1 VFAESSK
8 EVFNIINY
16 VSCSSLRKNSV
27 GQTIDVKKR
36 SDKNT
41 KTLKTVKNDKN
52 KTTFVNVIKNVT
64 SS

>member
-36 SDKNT
+36 SDK
-41 KTLKTVKNDKN
+41 KKQKR
-52 KTTFVNVIKNVT
+52 
-64 SS
+64 